1 MATSEQPNTASPG
14 WQLRHFAAQNY
25 RRLFACRMCWRISLT
40 VLCSIFLV
48 EAAILLPSLR
58 NYEKDLLTRV
68 QDSTVA
74 SIATS
79 VKARGAHPAIAL
91 TLLAENINHHAPLR
105 GGAIYSPEGNLV
117 GVFGEVPELDLEA
130 AMSLGAVDRRV
141 SDGERFEFAWASAE
155 SGLPYSVVARAD
167 TDWIGAEL
175 WAFVLRVGG
184 LVLLI
189 STFVTGVTVFILGR
203 QVLQPLLRLR
213 EKLIAATDDP
223 EHPEKYVAPTL
234 RNDEFGDVVRRFND
248 LLMLI
253 SNTHRSAFRRVAAMT
268 DNSLDGIVA
277 MTPDGEVVYANKS
290 ALAFF
295 EAETPTELKHTQFL
309 IETDDGLVPPF
320 KIIKDAPFSREFNVH
335 LPDGT
340 IRAVLCGANCLTNEA
355 GDATTYY
362 ASFHDVTARKVAENK
377 HRDSEARFRTIF
389 RRSNDAIVLLD
400 ATDGSVLDA
409 NYQAAKMLEYSRDDL
424 REMNVAD
431 LLTGQRKASLSF
443 KKRVLRFGAGL
454 TDELN
459 CVTKTGRQFP
469 AELSAAAMVIDGR
482 KVVLAHARD
491 LTERKKFEDTLH
503 GAKVEAEL
511 ANRAKTEFL
520 ANMSHELRT
529 PLNAIMGFSEIIARE
544 TFGPV
549 GSPQYRQYA
558 DDIYESG
565 SHLLHIINDI
575 LDLSKIEADRF
586 ALNERKL
593 ELDDV
598 INACMRIVHEQA
610 TAAELTITIDC
621 ADDLPLFYG
630 DERVCKQILINLLS
644 NSIKFTPAD
653 GRITITADVHPDG
666 GIWFSV
672 TDTGIGIPLD
682 LQNRVLEP
690 FTQVDSKLSRKREGT
705 GLGLSLVRSLTE
717 LHGGTVTLESVP
729 DEGTCI
735 TIAMP
740 ASRTKARVRAAG

>member
-1 MATSEQPNTASPG
+1 MATSERPTLDLP
-14 WQLRHFAAQNY
+14 LRGLRFFGARNY
-25 RRLFACRMCWRISLT
+25 SRLFTCRMCWRISLT

-48 EAAILLPSLR
+48 EAVILLPSLR
-58 NYEKDLLTRV
+58 NYERDLLTRV

-79 VKARGAHPAIAL
+79 VKARGSMPAVAL
-91 TLLAENINHHAPLR
+91 TLLAENINRHAPLR
-105 GGAIYSPEGNLV
+105 GGAIYSPEGNMI
-117 GVFGEVPELDLEA
+117 GVFGEVPELDLDA
-130 AMSLGAVDRRV
+130 AMSLEPVDRRV
-141 SDGERFEFAWASAE
+141 ADGERFEFAWPGTE
-155 SGLPYSVVARAD
+155 SGLPYTVVARSD
-167 TDWIGAEL
+167 TEWISAEL
-175 WAFVLRVGG
+175 WAFVLRIGG

-189 STFVTGVTVFILGR
+189 SSFVTGVTVFILGR

-213 EKLIAATDDP
+213 DKLIAATDDP
-223 EHPEKYVAPTL
+223 QHPEKYVAATL

-253 SNTHRSAFRRVAAMT
+253 SNTHRSAIRRVVAMT

-277 MTPDGEVVYANKS
+277 VDPAGDVVYANKS

-295 EAETPTELKHTQFL
+295 EAETLAEIKSTPFM
-309 IETDDGLVPPF
+309 IETEDGPVPPLQVVR
-320 KIIKDAPFSREFNVH
+320 KAPFSREFNV
-335 LPDGT
+335 LVPDGST
-340 IRAVLCGANCLTNEA
+340 RAVLCGANSLTDDTGEV
-355 GDATTYY
+355 TIYY
-362 ASFHDVTARKVAENK
+362 ASFHDITARKVAEDK
-377 HRDSEARFRTIF
+377 LRDSEARFRTIF
-389 RRSNDAIVLLD
+389 RRSNDAIIVLD
-400 ATDGSVLDA
+400 ASDGSVVDA
-409 NYQAAKMLEYSRDDL
+409 NYQAAKMLEYPRDDL
-424 REMNVAD
+424 RKMNVRD
-431 LLTGQRKASLSF
+431 LHAGSRKALLLF

-454 TDELN
+454 TDEVN
-459 CVTKTGRQFP
+459 CITKSGREFP

-482 KVVLAHARD
+482 KVVLTHARD

-503 GAKVEAEL
+503 GAKIEAEL

-558 DDIYESG
+558 DDIFESG
-565 SHLLHIINDI
+565 AHLLHIINDI
-575 LDLSKIEADRF
+575 LDFSKIEADRF

-593 ELDDV
+593 DLEDIV
-598 INACMRIVHEQA
+598 NACMRIVHEQA
-610 TAAELTITIDC
+610 TAAKLSIDIEC
-621 ADDLPLFYG
+621 ADNLPMFYG

-653 GRITITADVHPDG
+653 GRISIKAGVGAEG
-666 GIWFSV
+666 GIWLAVS
-672 TDTGIGIPLD
+672 DTGIGIPTD
-682 LQNRVLEP
+682 LQSRVLEP

-717 LHGGTVTLESVP
+717 LHGGTVKLESVP
-729 DEGTCI
+729 DQGTCI
-735 TIAMP
+735 TITMP
-740 ASRTKARVRAAG
+740 ASRTKLIARAAG